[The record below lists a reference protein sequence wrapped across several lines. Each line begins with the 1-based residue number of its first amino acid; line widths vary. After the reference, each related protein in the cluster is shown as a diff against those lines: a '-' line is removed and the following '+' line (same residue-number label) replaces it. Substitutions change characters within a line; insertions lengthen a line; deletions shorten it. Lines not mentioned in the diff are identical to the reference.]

1 MKRKSTGTVC
11 RWLVIAAFGMMA
23 LAVRGVVREE
33 LRLEGD
39 HGMLSAVLERP
50 DDATNF
56 PVVIVMHGY
65 SGNKDA
71 RLLREISGRINA
83 VGIGTMRFDFNGH
96 GASEGRF
103 EDMTV
108 PNEVEDAKKVLAYL
122 GSRSD
127 VREIALVGH
136 SQGGVVASLVAG
148 ELGAEKIKAIALL
161 APATILKEH
170 ARSGY
175 LFGVRYDPVNPPEF
189 VEAFGRRLGRAYV
202 LSAQKLPIYETVAR
216 FSGPVMVVHGMDDR
230 IVPFSCAEKYR
241 YVLPQ
246 TRLVPLKGHNHGFTR
261 DIPAVAAIV
270 ADFLAAA
277 MH

>member
-1 MKRKSTGTVC
+1 MKKEAKLMVGK
-11 RWLVIAAFGMMA
+11 LLA
-23 LAVRGVVREE
+23 LAVFGMLALAVQGVVREE
-33 LRLEGD
+33 MLLDGD
-39 HGMLSAVLERP
+39 HGKLSAVLERP

-71 RLLREISGRINA
+71 RLLREISERLTAAGFGA
-83 VGIGTMRFDFNGH
+83 MRFDFNGH

-108 PNEVEDAKKVLAYL
+108 PNEVEDAKKVIAYL
-122 GSRSD
+122 RSRPD
-127 VREIALVGH
+127 VRDISLVGH
-136 SQGGVVASLVAG
+136 SQGGVVTSLVAG
-148 ELGAEKIKAIALL
+148 ELGADKIKAIALL

-170 ARSGY
+170 ARKGY

-216 FSGPVMVVHGMDDR
+216 FSGPVLVVHGLNDK
-230 IVPFSCAEKYR
+230 IVPLSCAEKYR
-241 YVLPQ
+241 EVLPQ
-246 TRLVPLKGHNHGFTR
+246 TRLVPLQGHDHGFSR
-261 DIPAVAAIV
+261 DMPAVAGIV
-270 ADFLAAA
+270 ADFFRDAQP
-277 MH
+277 